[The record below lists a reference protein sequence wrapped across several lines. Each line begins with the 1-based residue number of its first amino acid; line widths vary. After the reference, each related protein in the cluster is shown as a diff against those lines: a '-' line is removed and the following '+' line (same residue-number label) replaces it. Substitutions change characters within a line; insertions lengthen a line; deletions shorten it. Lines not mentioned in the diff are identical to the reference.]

1 MTKNDPD
8 GARATFLAKMRAHA
22 SGLGVATTSPRVTRA
37 DLDADDPT
45 GEMRRAVAVFSMG
58 NACEAHG
65 PALPPD
71 IDDRTGA
78 AIATRVACASGARYV
93 GHVPY
98 ATDGV
103 AELAREW
110 SPAYLAFDDFFAA
123 TVDIVSTLL
132 RHSYDVAAQPRP
144 RVVAFV
150 SGHGGN
156 GILAPHLDRL
166 ARELRVERCLYSLS
180 MRVPDGARGV
190 QHADGI
196 EHSVA
201 RALGRGCLDVAR
213 LAAVDAELRD
223 DASFFTTIRNHP
235 AMAGMSG
242 FYIFGDDRF
251 DVLRA
256 RDAGV
261 KESVRAFCDERH
273 VDADL
278 ARGRSVV
285 DHTVDTITEELLEA
299 ARALGVKMP
308 WFRR

>member
-1 MTKNDPD
+1 MSTNDPR
-8 GARATFLAKMRAHA
+8 GERAAFLSKTRARASA
-22 SGLGVATTSPRVTRA
+22 LGVATSSPRVTRA

-45 GEMRRAVAVFSMG
+45 GEMRRAVAVLSMG

-110 SPAYLAFDDFFAA
+110 SPAYLAFDEFFAA

-132 RHSYDVAAQPRP
+132 RHSYDVAGQPRP

-156 GILAPHLDRL
+156 GIVVPHLERL

-190 QHADGI
+190 QHADDI

-201 RALGRGCLDVAR
+201 RALGRGCLDEAR
-213 LAAVDAELRD
+213 LASVDAELRD
-223 DASFFTTIRNHP
+223 DASFFATIRKHP

-242 FYIFGDDRF
+242 FYVFGDDRF
-251 DVLRA
+251 DALRA
-256 RDAGV
+256 RYAGV
-261 KESVRAFCDERH
+261 KESVRAFVDERH
-273 VDADL
+273 VAADA
-278 ARGRSVV
+278 ARGHAII
-285 DHTVDTITEELLEA
+285 DHTVETIAAEILDA

-308 WFRR
+308 WFAR